1 MFLER
6 VFPKK
11 EKQDFRNSKNSKNFD
26 KKDYIDSDISIEKLQ
41 VKFTRLKRI
50 GRNLK
55 VIQQNGLEYVLKRY
69 QVGIVI

>member
-26 KKDYIDSDISIEKLQ
+26 KQDYIDSDISIEKLQ

-50 GRNLK
+50 
-55 VIQQNGLEYVLKRY
+55 
-69 QVGIVI
+69 